1 MNTRTKLWYLE
12 NINLFEGMPK
22 EKMDMLAGKLKMQN
36 FGKNEI
42 IYFASEPSL
51 SIFLLK
57 AGKVKLSRISEEG
70 KEIITAILNPG
81 EIFGELA
88 LSGASAREDNATA
101 IDDAVICTIS
111 KNSLEEILLENP
123 KLNLK
128 ITKLIGLKLQRV
140 ERDLETLVFKDSN
153 QRIIG
158 FLSKYAEQF
167 GKKIGTEI
175 FVKSSFTHQDIAN
188 LTATSRQTVST
199 LFNHLKS
206 KGIIDFSR
214 NKIIIRDPAL
224 LNKMQ

>member
-1 MNTRTKLWYLE
+1 MNIRTKLWYLE
-12 NINLFEGMPK
+12 NINLFDGMSK
-22 EKMDMLAGKLKMQN
+22 DKMDMLAGKLKMQKIV
-36 FGKNEI
+36 KNEI

-57 AGKVKLSRISEEG
+57 EGKVKLSRISEDG

-88 LSGASAREDNATA
+88 LSGSSGREDTA
-101 IDDAVICTIS
+101 IAMDDAVICTIS
-111 KNSLEEILLENP
+111 KDSLEEILLENP

-153 QRIIG
+153 QRVIG
-158 FLSKYAEQF
+158 FLSKYAERF

-175 FVKSSFTHQDIAN
+175 FIKSPFTHQDIAN

-199 LFNHLKS
+199 LFNQLKS
-206 KGIIDFSR
+206 KGLIDFSR
-214 NKIIIRDPAL
+214 NKIIIKDPAKL
-224 LNKMQ
+224 SKLK